1 MKESDE
7 IKNRLLFKF
16 NSGLALYLQG
26 MSLCKQLIQD
36 AIDNKNNNEAFVH
49 FYHFLCDMFAL
60 RENVGIKDSIGRG
73 LKEDSIYGAL
83 KNYYECIKHKNDY
96 GKVQNIN
103 LFVSNASYPRIYP
116 YNYGESY
123 IRFQEMNEDIA
134 SLKCRDNKSKH
145 YMIELHNK
153 HLKDKKVLDILEL
166 CVNENTQLL
175 KEKNN
180 G

>member
-1 MKESDE
+1 MTESDE
-7 IKNRLLFKF
+7 IKNRLLFKL

-26 MSLCKQLIQD
+26 MNLCKQLIQD
-36 AIDNKNNNEAFVH
+36 AIKNKSNHEAFVH

-60 RENVGIKDSIGRG
+60 RENIGIQDSIGHG

-103 LFVSNASYPRIYP
+103 LFVSNASYPRSYP
-116 YNYGESY
+116 YCYGESY

-134 SLKCRDNKSKH
+134 GLKCRDKKSKQ

-153 HLKDKKVLDILEL
+153 HLKDKKVIDILEL
-166 CVNENTQLL
+166 CVKENTQLL